1 MLKSSYRTMDFFILF
16 SKKLQNKNQEKI
28 LRIIKIGV
36 SK

>member
-1 MLKSSYRTMDFFILF
+1 MDFFILF
-16 SKKLQNKNQEKI
+16 SKKQQNKNQEKN